1 MQNWEKVIDFPDEK
15 IEQMQQIIEEKRRQ
29 PELSGL
35 FVNKILREDIFDI
48 LDACCTVVFYPLPES
63 EENDGFQVSR
73 AVDYGGEHI
82 EQFVFLNTAK
92 PLEKQVF
99 TAGHELGHIWDVAD
113 QIWDD
118 ELEKIFPRLETE
130 EAAMN
135 RFSAELL
142 MPQEQFQKSAQEQ
155 LNAYRENGKIKIIN
169 GIRVVASLMNEFCVP
184 AHAVVR
190 RLYETKCLSRKSCEQ
205 LLFTGAGKTNPE
217 EYQIIFQETLH
228 NCIEEG
234 GYTRLNKPTN
244 KRGIKDFPQ
253 ILNEAEKKDIFSK
266 EQAERLRTLLSIP
279 TIDEEKDGL
288 DSESL
293 E

>member
-1 MQNWEKVIDFPDEK
+1 MQNWEKLIDFPQRK
-15 IEQMQQIIEEKRRQ
+15 IEQMRQIIDEKRRD
-29 PELSGL
+29 PTLEGL
-35 FVNKILREDIFDI
+35 FVNRILREDIFDI
-48 LDACCTVVFYPLPES
+48 LDACCTVVFFPLPEG

-73 AVDYGGEHI
+73 TVDYCGEHI

-99 TAGHELGHIWDVAD
+99 TAGHELGHIWRIAD
-113 QIWDD
+113 RIWDD
-118 ELEKIFPRLETE
+118 DLEKDFPRTETE

-142 MPQEQFQKSAQEQ
+142 MPQEQFRKSAMEQ
-155 LNAYRENGKIKIIN
+155 LDAYRENGKIKIIN

-184 AHAVVR
+184 AQAVVR
-190 RLYETKCLSRKSCEQ
+190 RLYETKCLSRESCEQ
-205 LLFTGAGKTNPE
+205 LLFKGAGKASPE
-217 EYQIIFQETLH
+217 EYQEIFKKTLL
-228 NCIEEG
+228 NCIGEG

-253 ILNEAEKKDIFSK
+253 ILNDAEEKGVFSK
-266 EQAERLRTLLSIP
+266 RRIAKLRETLAIP
-279 TIDEEKDGL
+279 AIDEKRDGL